1 MEEKIRRGRLYDFY
15 GEMLSERQRQIY
27 EYYVVDDLSMTEI
40 ADEMGMT
47 KQGVSDHIKRITAAM
62 DEYESALRLCERFD
76 RIGKRLDEIARIA
89 GEANAEDIVK
99 LVDEISE
106 EL

>member
-1 MEEKIRRGRLYDFY
+1 MEEKVRRGRLYDFY
-15 GEMLSERQRQIY
+15 GELLSERQRQIY
-27 EYYVVDDLSMTEI
+27 EYYVIDDLSMTEI

-47 KQGVSDHIKRITAAM
+47 KQGVSDHIKRITASM
-62 DEYESALRLCERFD
+62 DEYESALHLCDRFD
-76 RIGKRLDEIARIA
+76 RIGSRLDEIARMA
-89 GEANAEDIVK
+89 GETGVNDIVK